1 MATSILDLFSCSYAK
16 GICYEIF
23 TSNLGMQR
31 MTGEPHPKFTSRVMS
46 QRFVRFYELFCFD
59 ENFAV
64 TQKLFVDKFS
74 KIREIIDLWGKAHC
88 QHKKV

>member
-1 MATSILDLFSCSYAK
+1 
-16 GICYEIF
+16 
-23 TSNLGMQR
+23 
-31 MTGEPHPKFTSRVMS
+31 MS

-74 KIREIIDLWGKAHC
+74 KIRERIDLWGKAHC
-88 QHKKV
+88 QHKKAFLGKFDTESWVKLDIDRKKQTQIV